1 MKLLD
6 LFLLKVA
13 VWVLFERNVGRC
25 KYISRI
31 DNNSLWYMG
40 EKIEAIIVRIHND
53 YRAEKCG
60 DDPYF
65 SQQR

>member
-1 MKLLD
+1 MKIIE
-6 LFLLKVA
+6 LFLLKFA
-13 VWVLFERNVGRC
+13 VWVLFERNVSRS
-25 KYISRI
+25 KFISRL

-40 EKIEAIIVRIHND
+40 EKIEAIIVRIRND

-65 SQQR
+65 AQQR